1 MPELRRSLPRP
12 SQHDFNVKV
21 PGISTCRVYADH
33 QLDRALVLQRGGVWM
48 PTEMHRI
55 LVVEEDPASRA
66 LLSASLSAVGF
77 DVTTTDSALSASQ
90 MVHRIQPSAIL
101 LDIVLPYRSGAALLA
116 DLKAD
121 ARTAD
126 IPVFVVSDLTEV
138 LTDQRRS
145 LAAAVIRKP
154 VRPST
159 VAQIVR
165 DACDRSQ
172 TLRSGSASIPRPEWR
187 ESSPDRSR

>member
-1 MPELRRSLPRP
+1 
-12 SQHDFNVKV
+12 
-21 PGISTCRVYADH
+21 
-33 QLDRALVLQRGGVWM
+33 M

-66 LLSASLSAVGF
+66 LLSASLSALGF

-90 MVHRIQPSAIL
+90 IVLRIQPSAIL
-101 LDIVLPYRSGAALLA
+101 LDIVLPFRSGASFLA

-126 IPVFVVSDLTEV
+126 IPVFIISELTEI
-138 LTDQRRS
+138 LTDERRS

-154 VRPST
+154 VRPS
-159 VAQIVR
+159 VLAQLVR
-165 DACDRSQ
+165 EACDRSRIV
-172 TLRSGSASIPRPEWR
+172 RSGSANIPHPEWR
-187 ESSPDRSR
+187 GSNLDQSR